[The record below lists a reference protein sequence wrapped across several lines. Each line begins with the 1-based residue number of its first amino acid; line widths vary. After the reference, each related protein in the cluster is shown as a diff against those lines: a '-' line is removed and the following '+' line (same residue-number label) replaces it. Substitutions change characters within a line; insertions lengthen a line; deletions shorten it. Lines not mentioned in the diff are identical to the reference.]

1 MSGNIGNIGNNP
13 YFSRLPGF
21 CNREH
26 TGNKTGNITG
36 NTDQATP
43 DGIRCTEVSRTEHTK
58 QVAQERNAKQSAQGR
73 DTKQAARDAENSRT
87 HVEAPESRSERFDGH
102 DGQVDH
108 NPHRRA
114 EKGGF
119 SRQSGMYY
127 AEYVDHMLRHYSR
140 TRNAD
145 EDELHGHVDA
155 QNWAACRDA
164 LNRWKETD
172 RTVIIRV
179 FCTVKSRTDDAVRAV
194 AEEMRMPYGQ
204 VFALVRRARKEIAR
218 ERGLIE

>member
-13 YFSRLPGF
+13 YFSRLPEF
-21 CNREH
+21 AYREQ
-26 TGNKTGNITG
+26 TGNMIGNMTG
-36 NTDQATP
+36 NTDQAAP

-58 QVAQERNAKQSAQGR
+58 QSAQGR
-73 DTKQAARDAENSRT
+73 DTKQAARGAENSRT
-87 HVEAPESRSERFDGH
+87 HVEAPESRSERFDGQG
-102 DGQVDH
+102 GQVDH
-108 NPHRRA
+108 NPHGRA

-155 QNWAACRDA
+155 QNWTACRDA
-164 LNRWKETD
+164 LGRWKETD

-179 FCTVKSRTDDAVRAV
+179 FCTVKSRTDDAVRVV